1 MNKKSGL
8 AVLGAAVLAS
18 SKEAAASAYFELPAA
33 DVTQI
38 TTDFK
43 TAGAVV
49 IGIVIL
55 FFGYKMVRQLASGR
69 SPR

>member
-1 MNKKSGL
+1 MNKKIGL
-8 AVLGAAVLAS
+8 MVAGAAVVAS
-18 SKEAAASAYFELPAA
+18 VKNAAASAYFELPAA

-49 IGIVIL
+49 LGIVIL

>member
-1 MNKKSGL
+1 MKKVLFTLL
-8 AVLGAAVLAS
+8 ALSQAVSA
-18 SKEAAASAYFELPAA
+18 KASAYFELPTA

-49 IGIVIL
+49 IGIAIL
-55 FFGYKMVRQLASGR
+55 FFGYKMLRALASGR

>member
-1 MNKKSGL
+1 MKKLLL
-8 AVLGAAVLAS
+8 ALAALS
-18 SKEAAASAYFELPAA
+18 HAATAKASAYFELPSA

-55 FFGYKMVRQLASGR
+55 FFGYKMIRVLASGR